1 MSINSIGQIG
11 SYGGGLGGGGISE
24 ETRRKLIA
32 LGIDPRTVTS
42 EAQAQALIQNA
53 IKIRKSAKIPL
64 PVNVCQGEQ
73 EIISKAK
80 TLAAKM
86 GLVVSGATPLEQILK
101 AISDKIDSG
110 NYDEH
115 KAEFA
120 SLQQAYQTVRQNR
133 NAVFAS
139 MNYNASLNK
148 MMLGL

>member
-11 SYGGGLGGGGISE
+11 YYGGGFGGGGISE

-80 TLAAKM
+80 TLASKM
-86 GLVVSGATPLEQILK
+86 GIVISGSTPLEQIIK
-101 AISDKIDSG
+101 DISDKINSG
-110 NYDEH
+110 KYEEY
-115 KAEFA
+115 KSEFA
-120 SLQQAYQTVRQNR
+120 SLQQAYQNVKQNR

-139 MNYNASLNK
+139 MNYSASLNK

>member
-11 SYGGGLGGGGISE
+11 YYGGGFAGGGISE

-53 IKIRKSAKIPL
+53 IKLRKSAKIPL

-86 GLVVSGATPLEQILK
+86 GLVVSGTTPLEQILK

-120 SLQQAYQTVRQNR
+120 YLQQAYQTVKQNK